1 MLARRNLG
9 MVFIAGLICSSGVFA
24 ACPKSVIK
32 LGWEEYTPYQYEE
45 SGQVVGSDIDVFVAV
60 MKHLNCAYKL
70 EKSPWERTLMNVQ
83 NGEFAFAAGA
93 TITEDRKKFAWF
105 SEPYDVEKVFPY
117 VLKKKSGQFKEKN
130 IKAMIDKGYK
140 FVVTSG
146 ATFGD
151 EFDDLVKSGKLTK
164 EKNLFEVPSETQAA
178 EMLVVGRVD
187 IFIASGEG
195 LNFNAEVSNLK
206 NPVFTNETRFMLSK
220 KSVDSGFVGDVNKA
234 IKALGG
240 KGTLAEIKKK
250 YFKK

>member
-1 MLARRNLG
+1 MLTRGNLG
-9 MVFIAGLICSSGVFA
+9 MFVMVGWLSANSALA
-24 ACPKSVIK
+24 ACPKSEIK
-32 LGWEEYTPYQYEE
+32 LGWEEYKPYQYEE
-45 SGQVVGSDIDVFVAV
+45 AGQVVGSDIDVFVAM

-93 TITEDRKKFAWF
+93 TITEERKKFAWF
-105 SEPYDVEKVFPY
+105 SEPYDVEKIFPY
-117 VLKKKSGQFKEKN
+117 VLKKKSGQFKEKS

-151 EFDDLVKSGKLTK
+151 EFDALVKSGKLTK

-187 IFIASGEG
+187 IFMASGEG
-195 LNFNAEVSNLK
+195 LNFNADVTSLK
-206 NPVFTNETRFMLSK
+206 TPLFTNETRFMMSK
-220 KSVDSGFVGDVNKA
+220 KKLDSGFVGDVNKA
-234 IKALGG
+234 IKALGD
-240 KGTLAEIKKK
+240 KGTFADIKKK
-250 YFKK
+250 YIKK

>member
-1 MLARRNLG
+1 MLTRKNMG
-9 MVFIAGLICSSGVFA
+9 KIFIVGLTVASGAFA
-24 ACPKSVIK
+24 ACPSFDVK
-32 LGWEEYTPYQYEE
+32 LGWEEYKPYQFEE
-45 SGQVVGSDIDVFVAV
+45 AGQVVGSDIDVFVAI
-60 MKHLNCAYKL
+60 MRHLSCPYKL

-93 TITEDRKKFAWF
+93 TITEERKKFAWF
-105 SEPYDVEKVFPY
+105 SEPYDVEKIFPY
-117 VLKKKSGQFKEKN
+117 VLKKKSGQFKEKS

-151 EFDDLVKSGKLTK
+151 EFDALVKSGKLTK

-178 EMLVVGRVD
+178 EMLTMGRVD

-195 LNFNAEVSNLK
+195 LNFNADVANLK
-206 NPVFTNETRFMLSK
+206 TPLFTNETRFMMSK
-220 KSVDSGFVGDVNKA
+220 KKLDPGFVGDVNKA
-234 IKALGG
+234 IKALGD
-240 KGTLAEIKKK
+240 KGTFADIKKK